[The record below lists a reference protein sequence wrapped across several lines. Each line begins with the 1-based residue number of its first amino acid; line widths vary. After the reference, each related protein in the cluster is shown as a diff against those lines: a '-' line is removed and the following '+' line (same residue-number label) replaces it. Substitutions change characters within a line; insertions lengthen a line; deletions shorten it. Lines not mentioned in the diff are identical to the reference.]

1 MEFLRRMAIFSAE
14 LCLFLQKLVRGLSTT
29 TWTEFCHSLTP
40 PPLLGQFLYPE
51 RGQTLFDPLP
61 PHLVHV
67 VIEGPLNTQ
76 DGIRACRVEF
86 FPPKNKICYRII
98 L

>member
-29 TWTEFCHSLTP
+29 TWTEFCHSLTTP
-40 PPLLGQFLYPE
+40 PPSAWGFYTVFDSFYTLSVDKNRHFLTPS
-51 RGQTLFDPLP
+51 P

-67 VIEGPLNTQ
+67 VIE
-76 DGIRACRVEF
+76 
-86 FPPKNKICYRII
+86 
-98 L
+98 